1 MLPLMLLAAAAV
13 TPEPPTTKPVD
24 PTAAAQ
30 FWKAQAEAFQA
41 RLAAIEKDQAAQQA
55 AAKLSCGA
63 GYAPV
68 ASPSAPSGIE
78 CKKQEAQKK

>member
-1 MLPLMLLAAAAV
+1 MLPLLLLAAEAV
-13 TPEPPTTKPVD
+13 TPQPPKID
-24 PTAAAQ
+24 PALAAQ

-68 ASPSAPSGIE
+68 ASPSAPAGIE
-78 CKKQEAQKK
+78 CKKQEAPKK